1 MRLSLLILALV
12 LGGCRC
18 HSVEPGN
25 AGVATSWGAVSGD
38 VYGEGMQITSIA
50 TDIHEMSVRMQNIEE
65 QDIPCRSKDNVAV
78 LVDVTVSFTL
88 ARSAAAKVYKQLGDD
103 YPQLV
108 LIPALRSTVRDA
120 VAEVEA
126 LVVAQSRSSVEQ
138 AVETRMR
145 ANVASLLRSQRLPP
159 NSIRLDSVQLRN
171 TDLPESLTAS
181 IESIQRQRNLA
192 LEREQAMRTAQQE
205 ADRLRIEA
213 EGRARV
219 ALIEVQQ
226 QADARRIAGES
237 EAAYNRTVAASL
249 SPSLVELRRIDAQ
262 RAIATNPNAQLVV
275 IGGGGSGGSPV
286 ILQAPAMR

>member
-1 MRLSLLILALV
+1 MRRFALFLSLA
-12 LGGCRC
+12 LGGCSC
-18 HSVEPGN
+18 HSVEPGHV
-25 AGVATSWGAVSGD
+25 GIETSWGRVTGT
-38 VYGEGMQITSIA
+38 VYGEGMKLTSLA
-50 TDIHEMSVRMQNIEE
+50 TDIHEMSVRLQNLEE
-65 QDIPCRSKDNVAV
+65 ADIPCRSKDNVSV

-88 ARSAAAKVYKQLGDD
+88 TRSAAAKVFKQLGDD
-103 YPQLV
+103 YPRLV
-108 LIPALRSTVRDA
+108 LVPAIRSTVRDA
-120 VAEVEA
+120 VADIEA
-126 LVVAQSRSSVEQ
+126 LVVAQSRTSLEQ
-138 AVETRMR
+138 AIENEMR
-145 ANVASLLRSQRLPP
+145 ESLSGMLRSQHLPADA
-159 NSIRLDSVQLRN
+159 IRLDGVQLRN

-181 IESIQRQRNLA
+181 IEAIQRERNQA

-205 ADRLRIEA
+205 AERLRVEA

-275 IGGGGSGGSPV
+275 IGGGGGGGSPIV
-286 ILQAPAMR
+286 LQAPPLR